1 MPIVDKHID
10 FFDDSKYVGTRKRAY
25 AEVFF
30 HQKVP
35 EPYASIYCQQFD
47 EAKSMADLG
56 SHGKT
61 NEIETHNKKLGLL
74 FATLIRRWL
83 MSKCEIPILDK
94 AYKYRN
100 RKNSGAVLKELAD
113 NMLPV

>member
-30 HQKVP
+30 HQNVP

-61 NEIETHNKKLGLL
+61 IGIKTRLR
-74 FATLIRRWL
+74 I
-83 MSKCEIPILDK
+83 
-94 AYKYRN
+94 
-100 RKNSGAVLKELAD
+100 SGNLSE
-113 NMLPV
+113 